1 MTLSKKLA
9 KIALEIEAIK
19 IDTGHPFTWASGYC
33 MPVYNDNRRLLG
45 SADHRMLVAQGF
57 QTLIRELK
65 LAADVVAGTAT
76 AGIPPA
82 TTLADLIRTPLVYV
96 RPSPKKHGM
105 ENQIEGILKKG
116 QNAVVI
122 EDVISTGS
130 SALKAVETIR
140 ARGGTVEHCFCIFSY
155 GFAEAGDAFARSHC
169 LLHPLLTFT
178 QLLEYAEESATLNKD
193 QSAILRLWYQD
204 PFSWGDRHGFP
215 QKGR

>member
-1 MTLSKKLA
+1 MTLSEKLA
-9 KIALEIEAIK
+9 EIALEIGAIK
-19 IDTGHPFTWASGYC
+19 LDTGHPFAWASGYQ

-45 SADHRMLVAQGF
+45 NADHRMLVAQGF

-65 LAADVVAGTAT
+65 LAVDVVAGTAT

-82 TTLADLIRTPLVYV
+82 TTLADLIKTPLIYV

-105 ENQIEGILKKG
+105 ENQIEGILKKS
-116 QNAVVI
+116 QHVVVI
-122 EDVISTGS
+122 EDVISTGG

-140 ARGGTVEHCFCIFSY
+140 AGGGNVEHCFCIFSY
-155 GFAEAGDAFARSHC
+155 GFEEAEDAFARSHC

-178 QLLEYAEESATLNKD
+178 ELLAYAEKSATLNKD
-193 QSAILRLWYQD
+193 QSSILRLWYQD

-215 QKGR
+215 PKDR